1 MSGLWTKMGSPH
13 PQPPKKNQKKKK
25 MREGESGQSTT
36 EA

>member
-25 MREGESGQSTT
+25 REGESGQSTT